1 MISQSIVFL
10 SRAIREPAVHTT
22 AAVALMPAAAA
33 GLRAAGVSTDLDTA
47 ALAKGLF
54 EANLWITLGMA
65 AVFGGL
71 GGIVAELLSL
81 HGRIELPHR
90 VQQSSNVKRSRLAD
104 PRHEIDLGIAARVV
118 LGATAGLALLSV
130 YAPTNPTALVVNALI
145 AGSAATAVF
154 RMVQGRMLA
163 RVQGPAPRTQK
174 AAPKPQ
180 LTVVG
185 GSQSTAVQ

>member
-1 MISQSIVFL
+1 V
-10 SRAIREPAVHTT
+10 P
-22 AAVALMPAAAA
+22 
-33 GLRAAGVSTDLDTA
+33 
-47 ALAKGLF
+47 
-54 EANLWITLGMA
+54 
-65 AVFGGL
+65 
-71 GGIVAELLSL
+71 
-81 HGRIELPHR
+81 
-90 VQQSSNVKRSRLAD
+90 QSSNVKRSRLAD

-154 RMVQGRMLA
+154 RIVQGRMLA
-163 RVQGPAPRTQK
+163 RVEGPAPRAQK

-185 GSQSTAVQ
+185 GSQSSAVQ